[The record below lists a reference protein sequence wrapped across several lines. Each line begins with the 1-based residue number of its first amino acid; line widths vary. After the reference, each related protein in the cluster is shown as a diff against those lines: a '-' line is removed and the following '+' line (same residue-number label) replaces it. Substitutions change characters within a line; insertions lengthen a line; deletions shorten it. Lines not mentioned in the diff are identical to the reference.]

1 MFYSRG
7 VNKIQHPYVFADM
20 YKDYIK
26 DIGEDSPF
34 YVTFKEYTEINNLFW
49 KEISHNII
57 DEGRQFHMPFQM
69 GDTYVDKI
77 KLDYNNRLPIN
88 WELTT
93 RTGKVIYNLN
103 EHSQGYKYEI
113 KWNKK
118 VCNFDN
124 NYLFRLV
131 YTRANKRLLAKNIKT
146 KKTDYFETQH
156 V

>member
-1 MFYSRG
+1 MFFSRG
-7 VNKIQHPYVFADM
+7 RNKIQDPYCLPEI

-26 DIGEDSPF
+26 DKEEDSLL
-34 YVTFKEYTEINNLFW
+34 YVTYNEFRNIVSVFY
-49 KEISHNII
+49 KEIVNNILN
-57 DEGRQFHMPFQM
+57 EGRQFHLPFQM
-69 GDTYVDKI
+69 GDTYVEKT
-77 KLDYNNRLPIN
+77 KLDYNNRLPID

-118 VCNFDN
+118 VCVFNN
-124 NYLFRLV
+124 NYLYRLV

-146 KKTDYFETQH
+146 KKFDYFEE
-156 V
+156 